1 MKRLV
6 NLMLGGALVFGL
18 MASCSEEKKGY
29 TLEGEVAGV
38 QEGMVYLKK
47 SVEKNF
53 VLVDSAQ
60 VTNGAFKFE
69 GIVDEPQAYGST
81 TQKDARRPQ
90 VFFLDNE
97 SVTLKLNENENKLE
111 VVGSPINDLY
121 KQNASLLRNK
131 DFSIDSLIMAHP
143 ASAVPAY
150 FLANNLSYQFDL
162 NQLKEL
168 CGKFDASLDGTA
180 YIKQL
185 ESIIARLEKVQ
196 VGAIAP
202 DFTLPDTEGNP
213 VSLSSF
219 RGKYVLVD
227 FWAAWCP
234 DCRKENPNIV
244 QAWNQFKDKNFT
256 VLGVSLDR
264 TREAWLAAIEKD
276 NLTWTHVSDLKD
288 WNSDAAQLYAIRW
301 VPTSFLLNPEGEILA
316 VGLEGEDLLNKLA
329 EVLN

>member
-18 MASCSEEKKGY
+18 MTSCSEEKKGY

-69 GIVDEPQAYGST
+69 GIVDEPQAYGICIK
-81 TQKDARRPQ
+81 KDARRPQ

-131 DFSIDSLIMAHP
+131 DFSIDSLIMVHP

-168 CGKFDASLDGTA
+168 RGKFDASLDGTA

-185 ESIIARLEKVQ
+185 ESIIARL
-196 VGAIAP
+196 G
-202 DFTLPDTEGNP
+202 G
-213 VSLSSF
+213 
-219 RGKYVLVD
+219 
-227 FWAAWCP
+227 
-234 DCRKENPNIV
+234 
-244 QAWNQFKDKNFT
+244 
-256 VLGVSLDR
+256 
-264 TREAWLAAIEKD
+264 
-276 NLTWTHVSDLKD
+276 
-288 WNSDAAQLYAIRW
+288 
-301 VPTSFLLNPEGEILA
+301 FLLATGISCRTAEIQS
-316 VGLEGEDLLNKLA
+316 GLSDHKKETASQRCSKCHEITDSHGRAQPDA
-329 EVLN
+329 GSGIYSDDSCPCFF